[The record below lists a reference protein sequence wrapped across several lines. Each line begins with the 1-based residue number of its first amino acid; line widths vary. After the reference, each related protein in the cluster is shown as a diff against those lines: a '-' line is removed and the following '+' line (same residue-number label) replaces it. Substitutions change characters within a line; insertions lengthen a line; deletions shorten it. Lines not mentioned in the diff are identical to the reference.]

1 MKKIIKPVLITII
14 ILALAG
20 GGLYGGYRYSQS
32 KKTAEVV
39 SLSMYAMDGYWG
51 DSINSYGDVTSD
63 KSQTTYLSSGTEIL
77 SVNVQAGDHVNEGD
91 VLMTVKKETQDIKG
105 KELEVEKARQAYV
118 ADTVTLERLQNT
130 TPIPEYIS
138 SSPDTRTREFLV
150 SKEYRL
156 KQGSTFGEYKE
167 DHLVYEDFYDH
178 SGNITSTIYYDE
190 KGNSLDNTKDT
201 DKINAI
207 VNADHS
213 LFEGYDNYETTEVTV
228 GTFYYNAE
236 TGEMIGHE
244 GVDGEGNVVERY
256 NAPKGY
262 TPTQLK
268 DKIEE
273 VSNTLKK
280 HDLDLR
286 KKESELE
293 VMKNTNDNGE
303 ILAKVSGTVSKVQNK
318 DNYNNTQPFMIVTAT
333 DEYYISGSIGE
344 FYLDSVNVGD
354 TVTISSWDTGLTADA
369 VITYI
374 SDTPNTDNNNFYSG
388 DGNTNS
394 SNYEFKASF
403 DRSSGIEIGSA
414 VDITITPAGQEDTGL
429 YISTY
434 FVRKDAGGNYVMKM
448 NADNKL
454 EKVYVK
460 VGKSLWGSMIEI
472 KSGVTMDD
480 YLAFPYGNGAVE
492 GMNCKIV
499 DSFAY

>member
-1 MKKIIKPVLITII
+1 MKKIIKPVLIIVII
-14 ILALAG
+14 IGLVG

-39 SLSMYAMDGYWG
+39 AVSMYAMDGYWG
-51 DSINSYGDVTSD
+51 DSINSYGEVTSD

-77 SVNVQAGDHVNEGD
+77 SVNVEAGDHVNEGD

-105 KELEVEKARQAYV
+105 KELEVAKARQAYI
-118 ADTVTLERLQNT
+118 ADTVTLERLQNAS
-130 TPIPEYIS
+130 PIPEYIS
-138 SSPDTRTREFLV
+138 SSPDTRTRDILI

-156 KQGSTFGEYKE
+156 KTGSTFGEYRE
-167 DHLVYEDFYDH
+167 DHLVYVEYFDS
-178 SGNITSTIYYDE
+178 SGSLTATLYYDE
-190 KGNSLDNTKDT
+190 KGNSLDESVDS
-201 DKINAI
+201 DKINSI
-207 VNADHS
+207 INADHS
-213 LFEGYDNYETTEVTV
+213 LFECYENYETTEVTV

-244 GVDGEGNVVERY
+244 GVDSEGNVVERY
-256 NAPKGY
+256 NAPEGY

-268 DKIEE
+268 EKIED

-286 KKESELE
+286 KKESELD

-354 TVTISSWDTGLTADA
+354 TVSISSWESGLTADA
-369 VITYI
+369 VITEI
-374 SDTPNTDNNNFYSG
+374 SDTPNTNQNNFYSG

-394 SNYEFKASF
+394 SNYAFKASF

-414 VDITITPAGQEDTGL
+414 VDISITPAGQEDGSL
-429 YISTY
+429 YISSY
-434 FVRKDAGGNYVMKM
+434 FIRKDASGSYVMKM
-448 NADNKL
+448 GSDNKL

-460 VGKSLWGSMIEI
+460 VGKSLWGIMIEI
-472 KSGVTMDD
+472 KSGITMDD

-492 GMNCKIV
+492 GMTCKIV
-499 DSFAY
+499 DSFEY